1 MSTPSLPCRVAISV
15 KSAFTALMDPTRGDM
30 VAALGETTGLRA
42 LNQLRNRLLLTKEG
56 RQILKE
62 KPIIN
67 SSTIDLNYLS
77 QLPQDTFGFA
87 YHNFLSTQDVSP
99 DTRSEIKYIGDPQL
113 AYVMTRYRQIHD
125 FWHTLVDLPITVE
138 AEIGLKYFEY
148 FQTGLPMNG
157 LAALFGP
164 VGLQPEQRKV
174 LMDVYI
180 PWSIQC
186 ASSSKFL
193 MQVYYE
199 KMFESKLDNVIK
211 ELGIVRAPK
220 VESINE

>member
-1 MSTPSLPCRVAISV
+1 
-15 KSAFTALMDPTRGDM
+15 M

-42 LNQLRNRLLLTKEG
+42 LNRLRNKLLLSKDG
-56 RQILKE
+56 RQLLKE

-77 QLPQDTFGFA
+77 QLPKDTFGFA
-87 YHNFLSTQDVSP
+87 YHNFLTTHDVSP
-99 DTRSEIKYIGDPQL
+99 DTRSDIKYIGDPQL

-157 LAALFGP
+157 LAALVGP
-164 VGLQPEQRKV
+164 LGLKPEQRKI
-174 LMDVYI
+174 LLDVYI
-180 PWSIQC
+180 PWSIHC
-186 ASSSKFL
+186 ANSSKFL
-193 MQVYYE
+193 MEVYYE
-199 KMFESKLDNVIK
+199 KLFELKLEQVIK
-211 ELGIVRAPK
+211 ELGIIRAPK
-220 VESINE
+220 V